1 MLWSAQNRKVQK
13 DMIAYIKGKLE
24 EVRPASVVV
33 ETAGTGY
40 EINVPGSTADELQGQ
55 LHEEVKVHTYLQV
68 REDGVALFGFSTRD
82 ALEVF
87 KLLITVSGIGPKG
100 ALGILSAMSTDDL
113 RFAVLAGDTKA
124 ISKCPGIGAKT
135 AGKLILELKD
145 KFKLE
150 DAFEEKW
157 EKTATAGTHGAE
169 EAVRKD
175 AIEALTTLG
184 YAPSEAVKA
193 VRTVVITEGMTTED
207 VLKLSLKQMI

>member
-1 MLWSAQNRKVQK
+1 
-13 DMIAYIKGKLE
+13 MIAYIKGKLE
-24 EVRPASVVV
+24 EVRSAAVVV
-33 ETAGTGY
+33 ETSGTGY
-40 EINVPGSTADELQGQ
+40 EINVPGSTAEELQHH
-55 LHEEVKVHTYLQV
+55 LHEEIKIHTYLQV
-68 REDGVALFGFSTRD
+68 REDGVALFGFVTRD

-87 KLLITVSGIGPKG
+87 KQLITVSGIGPKG

-157 EKTATAGTHGAE
+157 EKSAAVSGNGNTDET
-169 EAVRKD
+169 VRKD
-175 AIEALTTLG
+175 AIEALTALG
-184 YAPSEAVKA
+184 YAPSDAIKA
-193 VRTVVITEGMTTED
+193 VRAVAITEGMTTED

>member
-1 MLWSAQNRKVQK
+1 
-13 DMIAYIKGKLE
+13 MIAYIKGRLE
-24 EVRPASVVV
+24 EVRPAAVVV

-40 EINVPGSTADELQGQ
+40 EINVPGSTADELQSL

-68 REDGVALFGFSTRD
+68 KEDGVALFGFSTRD

-157 EKTATAGTHGAE
+157 EKSATPVGSHGAE

-175 AIEALTTLG
+175 AIEALTALG
-184 YAPSEAVKA
+184 YAPSDAIKA
-193 VRTVVITEGMTTED
+193 VRAVAITEGMTTED
-207 VLKLSLKQMI
+207 LLKLSLKQML

>member
-1 MLWSAQNRKVQK
+1 
-13 DMIAYIKGKLE
+13 MIAYIKGKLE
-24 EVRPASVVV
+24 EVRPAAVVV

-40 EINVPGSTADELQGQ
+40 EINVPGSMAEELQHH
-55 LHEEVKVHTYLQV
+55 LHEEVKIHTYLQV
-68 REDGVALFGFSTRD
+68 REDGVALFGFTTRD

-157 EKTATAGTHGAE
+157 EKSVTAAENHGAE
-169 EAVRKD
+169 ETARKE
-175 AIEALTTLG
+175 AIEALTALG
-184 YAPSEAVKA
+184 YAPSDAIKA
-193 VRTVVITEGMTTED
+193 VRAVPLTEGMSTED
-207 VLKLSLKQMI
+207 VLRLSLKQMM

>member
-1 MLWSAQNRKVQK
+1 
-13 DMIAYIKGKLE
+13 MIAYIKGKLE

-40 EINVPGSTADELQGQ
+40 EINVPGSAADELQGH

-68 REDGVALFGFSTRD
+68 REDGVALFGFATRD

-157 EKTATAGTHGAE
+157 EKSAASAGGHGAE
-169 EAVRKD
+169 ESVRKD
-175 AIEALTTLG
+175 AIEALTALG
-184 YAPSEAVKA
+184 YAPSDAIKA
-193 VRTVVITEGMTTED
+193 VRAVAITEGMTTED
-207 VLKLSLKQMI
+207 VLKLSLKQML

>member
-1 MLWSAQNRKVQK
+1 MKGAK

-40 EINVPGSTADELQGQ
+40 EINVPGSVADELQGH

-68 REDGVALFGFSTRD
+68 REDGVALFGFATRD

-157 EKTATAGTHGAE
+157 EKTAAAGGHGADE
-169 EAVRKD
+169 SVRKD
-175 AIEALTTLG
+175 AIEALTALG
-184 YAPSEAVKA
+184 YAPSDAVKA
-193 VRTVVITEGMTTED
+193 VRAVAITEGMTTED
-207 VLKLSLKQMI
+207 VLKLSLKQML

>member
-1 MLWSAQNRKVQK
+1 
-13 DMIAYIKGKLE
+13 MIAYIKGKLE
-24 EVRPASVVV
+24 EVRPAAVIV
-33 ETAGTGY
+33 ETMGTGY
-40 EINVPGSTADELQGQ
+40 EINVPGSMAEELQQ
-55 LHEEVKVHTYLQV
+55 HLHEEVKVHTYLQV
-68 REDGVALFGFSTRD
+68 REDGVALFGFTTRD

-157 EKTATAGTHGAE
+157 EKSAAPAGNQGAE
-169 EAVRKD
+169 ESVRKD
-175 AIEALTTLG
+175 AIEALTSLG
-184 YAPSEAVKA
+184 YAPSEAIKA
-193 VRTVVITEGMTTED
+193 VRAVAMTENMSTED
-207 VLKLSLKQMI
+207 VLRLSLKQMM

>member
-1 MLWSAQNRKVQK
+1 
-13 DMIAYIKGKLE
+13 MIAYIKGKLE

-169 EAVRKD
+169 ESVRKD

>member
-1 MLWSAQNRKVQK
+1 
-13 DMIAYIKGKLE
+13 MIAYIKGKLE

>member
-1 MLWSAQNRKVQK
+1 
-13 DMIAYIKGKLE
+13 MIAYIKGKLE

-68 REDGVALFGFSTRD
+68 REDGVALFGFVTRD

-87 KLLITVSGIGPKG
+87 KLLITVNGIGPKG

-157 EKTATAGTHGAE
+157 EKTATAGTNGAE
-169 EAVRKD
+169 ESVRKD
-175 AIEALTTLG
+175 AIEALTALG
-184 YAPSEAVKA
+184 YAPSDAVKA

>member
-1 MLWSAQNRKVQK
+1 
-13 DMIAYIKGKLE
+13 MIAYIRGKLE
-24 EVRPASVVV
+24 EVRSAAVVV
-33 ETAGTGY
+33 ETGGMGY
-40 EINVPGSTADELQGQ
+40 EINVPGSTADELQGK
-55 LHEEVKVHTYLQV
+55 LHTEVKVYTYLQV

-157 EKTATAGTHGAE
+157 EKSAEPVGTKAAD
-169 EAVRKD
+169 EAIKKD
-175 AIEALTTLG
+175 AIEALTALG
-184 YAPSEAVKA
+184 YSPSDAIKA
-193 VRTVVITEGMTTED
+193 VRAVILTEGMTTED
-207 VLKLSLKQMI
+207 VLKLSLKQM

>member
-1 MLWSAQNRKVQK
+1 
-13 DMIAYIKGKLE
+13 MIAYIKGKLE
-24 EVRPASVVV
+24 EVRPAAVVV
-33 ETAGTGY
+33 ETGGMGY

-55 LHEEVKVHTYLQV
+55 LHTEVKVYTYLQV

-157 EKTATAGTHGAE
+157 EKSAVPAGAHGAE
-169 EAVRKD
+169 ESVRKD
-175 AIEALTTLG
+175 AIEALTALG
-184 YAPSEAVKA
+184 YAPSDAIKA
-193 VRTVVITEGMTTED
+193 VRAVTITDGMGTED
-207 VLKLSLKQMI
+207 VLRLSLKQML

>member
-1 MLWSAQNRKVQK
+1 
-13 DMIAYIKGKLE
+13 MIAYIKGKLE
-24 EVRPASVVV
+24 EVRPAAVVV

-40 EINVPGSTADELQGQ
+40 EINVPGSTADELQSH

-68 REDGVALFGFSTRD
+68 REDGVALFGFTTRD

-100 ALGILSAMSTDDL
+100 ALGILSVMSTDDL

-157 EKTATAGTHGAE
+157 NKTAETA
-169 EAVRKD
+169 EARESFESVRKD

-184 YAPSEAVKA
+184 YSPSDAIKA
-193 VRTVVITEGMTTED
+193 VRAVALTEGMSTED
-207 VLKLSLKQMI
+207 VLKLCLKQML

>member
-1 MLWSAQNRKVQK
+1 
-13 DMIAYIKGKLE
+13 MIAYIKGKLE
-24 EVRPASVVV
+24 EVRPAVIVV
-33 ETAGTGY
+33 ETGGMGY
-40 EINVPGSTADELQGQ
+40 EINVPGSTAEELQRQ
-55 LHEEVKVHTYLQV
+55 LHTEVKVHTYLQV
-68 REDGVALFGFSTRD
+68 REDGVALFGFATRD
-82 ALEVF
+82 ALDVF

-124 ISKCPGIGAKT
+124 ISKCPGIGTKT

-157 EKTATAGTHGAE
+157 EKSAAPAGNHGAE

-175 AIEALTTLG
+175 AIEALTALG
-184 YAPSEAVKA
+184 YAPSDAIKA
-193 VRTVVITEGMTTED
+193 VRAVAVTKGMTTED
-207 VLKLSLKQMI
+207 VLKLSLKQML